1 MTAFDFRERL
11 QGPAVHIVIDEPAA
25 PALRA
30 GDRVTLGDEPG
41 CIVPAGTHRVSR
53 VNADGSFHVGG
64 NTAVWPRRIIAYFP
78 SGSARRLGGVGA
90 ATNTILDDLLDLWAD
105 IAAEPSSHTVVGVT
119 GVIAGSLGTVG
130 LALLWSLA
138 S

>member
-1 MTAFDFRERL
+1 MNQPLRPFDFRQRL
-11 QGPAVHIVIDEPAA
+11 QGPPVHVVIGDPAA

-30 GDRVTLGDEPG
+30 GDEVTLGDEPG

-78 SGSARRLGGVGA
+78 KGA
-90 ATNTILDDLLDLWAD
+90 ARTPLIDDLLDLWAD